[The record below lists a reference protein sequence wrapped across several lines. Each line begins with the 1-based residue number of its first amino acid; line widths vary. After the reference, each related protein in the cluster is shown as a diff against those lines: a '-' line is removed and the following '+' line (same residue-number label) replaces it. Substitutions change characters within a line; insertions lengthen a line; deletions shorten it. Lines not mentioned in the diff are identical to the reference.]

1 MKKKF
6 TRMSAFTVIVV
17 VIFGILLS
25 RLFYLQVM
33 NGDYF
38 RGVAEARAERE
49 ISEIPTRGDILDRN
63 SIKIASNIQSFNVTY
78 SLSFEK
84 RDNAA
89 TNRVLID
96 TMKIIFDNNDK
107 DKINTSDLPINYD
120 ETTGEFAFSFN
131 TKNQNVTDSKAKNF
145 KESNKLDTSLN
156 AKDTFYKLAEKYE
169 LIKNY
174 NNGQF
179 DNIYNVSTEILHRV
193 VVVRQAIRGIAYK
206 QYKIIYI
213 ANNVKKETA
222 FQINH
227 KNSELEGIACK
238 VEPLRY
244 YPYGEVGSAFIGY
257 MGKISSNVEEY
268 ERMGYDVD
276 KELIGKDRL
285 ERVLENNREL
295 NIQLRGEPGVEY
307 VKVDKFGKV
316 IERTAW
322 RDSIPGDTVI
332 TTIDIELQRVAE
344 RAFDQM
350 MQDIRDGKYSKTEKF
365 PNANRG
371 GLVVLDVNTGEI
383 LALVSRPGFD
393 PNLFAETG
401 GIKDP
406 EAYGKLFLPD
416 TNDPYDTLPK
426 PMFNYATQGTAPP
439 GSIFKM
445 FSGIAALEEN
455 KTTTKE
461 RINDKGI
468 YTVVPGFAGKCWVYD
483 DYGRT
488 HGSVNIAEALQKSCN
503 YYFYEMGRR
512 LGFEKLGEWAAKF
525 GLGRDPETNERPS
538 TGIEIYES
546 PGTVGSPTGYK
557 LSYINSKM
565 KNIINKLAEANYGGY
580 TLTEGTEDYKI
591 IYGMFLNGFE
601 QYDKE
606 KYNKLGLTTEKGI
619 ESAIEQEYK
628 SQLSSI
634 GIIND
639 KAQKL
644 IIREIKNFDTE
655 SSRPGDPLITAIGQG
670 ATNLSPLQ
678 MAQGIATIVNGGTRY
693 KAHLVKQVLNADGSI
708 KKTFEPEVIT
718 KLNLK
723 KENVDVIKEGMKK
736 VTEEGGT
743 ASVVFRN
750 YPIETGGKTGTAQ
763 FNKYQADMGRAAYG
777 WFAGFAPYDKP
788 EIVVVGVVYDGGHGN
803 YVARAVKEVYD
814 QYFGLKESSTAQ
826 QNAQP

>member
-6 TRMSAFTVIVV
+6 TRMSAYTIIVV
-17 VIFGILLS
+17 IIFGVLVS
-25 RLFYLQVM
+25 RLFYLQIL
-33 NGDYF
+33 NGDYY
-38 RGVAEARAERE
+38 RGVAEASAERE

-63 SIKIASNIQSFNVTY
+63 SLKIATNIQSFNVIY
-78 SLSFEK
+78 SLSLEK

-89 TNRVLID
+89 TNKALIE
-96 TMKIIFDNNDK
+96 TIKIIFSNNDK
-107 DKINTSDLPINYD
+107 EKINTDVLPINYD
-120 ETTGEFAFSFN
+120 EGTNEFTFNFN
-131 TKNQNVTDSKAKNF
+131 TKNQTIIDSKAKNF
-145 KESNKLDTSLN
+145 KESNNIDVNLN

-174 NNGQF
+174 NNGQYENTYEISP
-179 DNIYNVSTEILHRV
+179 DILHKV
-193 VVVRQAIRGIAYK
+193 VVVRQAIKGIAYK
-206 QYKIIYI
+206 QYETIYI

-222 FQINH
+222 FLIDH
-227 KNSELEGIACK
+227 KRTELEGISCK

-268 ERMGYDVD
+268 ERMGYDVN

-307 VKVDKFGKV
+307 VKVDKYGKV

-332 TTIDIELQRVAE
+332 TTIDMELQKVAE
-344 RAFDQM
+344 KAFDQM
-350 MQDIRDGKYSKTEKF
+350 MQDIRENKISKKESY

-371 GLVVLDVNTGEI
+371 ALVVLDANSGEI

-406 EAYGKLFLPD
+406 EVYNKLFLPD
-416 TNDPYDTLPK
+416 VDDPYDTLPK

-455 KTTTKE
+455 KVKTTD
-461 RINDKGI
+461 RIEDRGV
-468 YTVVPGFAGKCWVYD
+468 YTVVPGFAGKCWIYD
-483 DYGRT
+483 EGRGT
-488 HGSVNIAEALQKSCN
+488 HGKVNIAEALQKSCN
-503 YYFYEMGRR
+503 YFFYEMGRR

-525 GLGRDPETNERPS
+525 GLGRDPVTNERPS

-546 PGTVGSPTGYK
+546 TGTVGSPKEYK

-565 KNIINKLAEANYGGY
+565 RNMVSKLTEANYGGY
-580 TLTEGTEDYKI
+580 TLTEGTEDYGA
-591 IYGMFLNGFE
+591 IYDMFMNGFE

-606 KYNKLGLTTEKGI
+606 KYNKMGI
-619 ESAIEQEYK
+619 TDEDSIEDAIELEYK
-628 SQLSSI
+628 STLSSI
-634 GIIND
+634 GIINE
-639 KAQKL
+639 KAQKF
-644 IIREIKNFDTE
+644 IIKEIKNFDTE
-655 SSRPGDPLITAIGQG
+655 ASRPGDPLITAIGQG

-693 KAHLVKQVLNADGSI
+693 KAHLIKQVLNPDGSV

-723 KENVDVIKEGMKK
+723 KENVDIIKEGMKK
-736 VTEEGGT
+736 VNEEGGT

-763 FNKYQADMGRAAYG
+763 FSKYQSDMGRAAYG
-777 WFAGFAPYDKP
+777 WFAGFAPYENP

-814 QYFGLKESSTAQ
+814 YYFGLTDTTTSQEEKG
-826 QNAQP
+826 N

>member
-1 MKKKF
+1 MKAKF
-6 TRMSAFTVIVV
+6 TRMTAYTIIVV
-17 VIFGILLS
+17 IIFGILLS
-25 RLFYLQVM
+25 RLFYLQVL
-33 NGDYF
+33 NGDYY

-49 ISEIPTRGDILDRN
+49 ISDVPTRGDILDRN
-63 SIKIASNIQSFNVTY
+63 SIKIATNIQSFNVIY
-78 SLSFEK
+78 SLSLEK
-84 RDNAA
+84 RENSK
-89 TNRVLID
+89 TNQVLID
-96 TMKIIFDNNDK
+96 TIKIIFSNNDK
-107 DKINTSDLPINYD
+107 EKINTDSLPINYD
-120 ETTGEFAFSFN
+120 EVANVFTFNFN
-131 TKNQNVTDSKAKNF
+131 TKNQSVIESKAKAF
-145 KESNKLDTSLN
+145 KKSNDIDINLD
-156 AKDTFYKLAEKYE
+156 AKDTFFKLAEKYE

-174 NNGQF
+174 NAGQF
-179 DNIYNVSTEILHRV
+179 ENTYDISPDIMHKV
-193 VVVRQAIRGIAYK
+193 VVVRQAIKGIAYK
-206 QYKIIYI
+206 QYETIYI
-213 ANNVKKETA
+213 ANNVKKDTA
-222 FQINH
+222 FLIDH
-227 KNSELEGIACK
+227 RSSELTGISCE

-268 ERMGYDVD
+268 ERLGYDVN

-285 ERVLENNREL
+285 EKVLENNREL

-316 IERTAW
+316 IERTSW

-332 TTIDIELQRVAE
+332 TTIDMELQKVAE
-344 RAFDQM
+344 KAFDQM
-350 MQDIRDGKYSKTEKF
+350 MQDIRDGKFSTSEKY

-371 GLVVLDVNTGEI
+371 ALVVLDANSGEI

-406 EAYGKLFLPD
+406 EVYNKLFLPD
-416 TNDPYDTLPK
+416 VKDIFETLPK

-455 KTTTKE
+455 KTNTTE
-461 RINDKGI
+461 EI
-468 YTVVPGFAGKCWVYD
+468 YDQGVYKVVPGFAGKCWIYD

-503 YYFYEMGRR
+503 YFFYEMGRR
-512 LGFEKLGEWAAKF
+512 LGFDKIGEWAAKF
-525 GLGRDPETNERPS
+525 GLGRDPETNERPT

-546 PGTVGSPTGYK
+546 TGTVGSPKEYK
-557 LSYINSKM
+557 LSFINSKM
-565 KNIINKLAEANYGGY
+565 RNLVDKLSEANYGGY
-580 TLTEGTEDYKI
+580 TLTEGTDDYKSI
-591 IYGMFLNGFE
+591 VEMFMNGIE
-601 QYDKE
+601 QYDEE
-606 KYNKLGLTTEKGI
+606 KYKELGITDKNKI
-619 ESAIEQEYK
+619 EEAIELEYK
-628 SQLSSI
+628 STLISI

-644 IIREIKNFDTE
+644 IIKEIKNFDTE

-670 ATNLSPLQ
+670 ATNLTPLQ
-678 MAQGIATIVNGGTRY
+678 MAQSIATIVNGGTRY
-693 KAHLVKQVLNADGSI
+693 KAHLIKQVLNPDGSI

-723 KENVDVIKEGMKK
+723 KENIDIIKEGMKK
-736 VTEEGGT
+736 VNEEGGT
-743 ASVVFRN
+743 ASSVFRN

-763 FNKYQADMGRAAYG
+763 FSKNQAEMGRAAYG
-777 WFAGFAPYDKP
+777 WFAGFAPYENP

-814 QYFGLKESSTAQ
+814 QYFSLADESKSEEKK
-826 QNAQP
+826 